1 MAYALKRRIYE
12 SIPLGAKAAL
22 LRAVPFRVW
31 AGRAYRA
38 TMARGKWIDRASAED
53 IVAYQRH
60 ALGKMLDF
68 ATREV
73 PAYQPYRGVVERL
86 DPFEALKAFPLL
98 SKDELQASFDR
109 YLPASLAKIPH
120 YECTTGGTS
129 GNQLRFYVD
138 DVSQAVETAFIHRMW
153 ARVGYTPSC
162 RKATFRGVEFPS
174 LKPGVYWQPNPIYN
188 EMQFSPFH
196 MSEATL
202 PAYIDELRRYRPH
215 YIHGY
220 PSAVSLLAEHAQRHG
235 VALRDLRLR
244 AVLLGSEGML
254 PGQRETIESVFGCRV
269 FSWYGH
275 SERLVLAGECEHSTS
290 YHHFPDYGVLEVLD
304 ETAHAVG
311 EGDTGEIVGTGITS
325 RSLPLI
331 RYRTGDLARC
341 LSSRCQC
348 GRAVARFDSVSGRWG
363 QDFIVGK
370 SGARVSVAAL
380 NLHSDAL
387 NHVIAYQ
394 YRHSASGELVI
405 VVVPAP
411 GYLDL
416 HSRAI
421 EAAFARK
428 LGSEF
433 SVTVELT
440 DSLTLSPRGKY
451 LKILR
456 N

>member
-12 SIPLGAKAAL
+12 SIPLGLKTTL
-22 LRAVPFRVW
+22 LRAVPFRIW

-38 TMARGKWIDRASAED
+38 TMARGAWIDRASADD
-53 IVAYQRH
+53 IAAYQRH
-60 ALGKMLDF
+60 ALGRMLEF

-73 PAYQPYRGVVERL
+73 PAYQPFRSFVERL

-98 SKDELQASFDR
+98 SKDELQANFDR

-138 DVSQAVETAFIHRMW
+138 DDSQAVETAFIHRMW
-153 ARVGYTPSC
+153 ARVGYTPAC

-220 PSAVSLLAEHAQRHG
+220 PSAVSLLADHAQRHG
-235 VALRDLRLR
+235 VRLDDLRVR

-254 PGQRETIESVFGCRV
+254 PGQRESIEHVFGCRV

-275 SERLVLAGECEHSTS
+275 SERLVLAGECEHSTA
-290 YHHFPDYGVLEVLD
+290 YHHFPDYGVLEITD
-304 ETAHAVG
+304 EGANPVG
-311 EGDTGEIVGTGITS
+311 VDQTGEIVGTGLLN
-325 RSLPLI
+325 RSLPLV
-331 RYRTGDLARC
+331 RYRTGDLARKLPC
-341 LSSRCQC
+341 SCAC
-348 GRAVARFDSVSGRWG
+348 GRSFSCFGTVRGRWE
-363 QDFIVGK
+363 QDFVTGK
-370 SGARVSVAAL
+370 NGARVSLAAL
-380 NLHSDAL
+380 NLHGGAFEAVL
-387 NHVIAYQ
+387 RYQ
-394 YRHSASGELVI
+394 YVQR
-405 VVVPAP
+405 AP
-411 GYLDL
+411 GDL
-416 HSRAI
+416 VVRLVPTRVLTQSDIDRVVSAIRAKVG
-421 EAAFARK
+421 A
-428 LGSEF
+428 EF
-433 SVTVELT
+433 SVAVEVT
-440 DSLTLSPRGKY
+440 SDLTLSSRGKF
-451 LKILR
+451 LR
-456 N
+456 IVRS